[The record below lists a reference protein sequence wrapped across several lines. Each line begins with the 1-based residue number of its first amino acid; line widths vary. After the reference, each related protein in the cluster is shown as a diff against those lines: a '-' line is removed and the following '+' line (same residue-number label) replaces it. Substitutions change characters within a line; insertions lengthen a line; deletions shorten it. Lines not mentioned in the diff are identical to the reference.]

1 MSTFSAPGHEAH
13 RIKSEQAL
21 LIKDHLIEP
30 VRVLA
35 RPRPTDIVAVIVARN
50 EALRLPDC
58 LSHYRRLGVKRF
70 AVIDNGSTDESQDFL
85 LTQPDVDVFY
95 IHSGYPQARSGCYW
109 CIRLFDQY
117 GFNRWYIS
125 VDADELLVYDG
136 MEKHDIYD
144 LAANLTH
151 RGAKSLFA
159 PMIDMYADR
168 PFYELSYR
176 PGDSMIATC
185 QFFDGDSYA
194 LTPLPQGIP
203 WITGGPRDRITPG
216 ASDADLHNLSKFPF
230 FFWDETSYRLH
241 NHHFSASGDRPF
253 TGGALLHFKM
263 LPDFSQKIDE
273 AIEEKTHW
281 KNAEFYHRYKSGI
294 DDGRLISPLYEGSRH
309 YEGPITL
316 IKCGLMSPIDWPH
329 IRKPGAISRALAA
342 VSRWRR

>member
-1 MSTFSAPGHEAH
+1 MSTFSAPGQEAH
-13 RIKSEQAL
+13 RIKSEQAR

-58 LSHYRRLGVKRF
+58 LNHYRRLGVKRF
-70 AVIDNGSTDESQDFL
+70 AIIDNGSTDESQDFL
-85 LTQPDVDVFY
+85 LTQPDVDIFY

-109 CIRLFDQY
+109 RVRLFDQY

-194 LTPLPQGIP
+194 LTPLPEGIP

-230 FFWDETSYRLH
+230 FSGTRHHIVCTITILAPLGIGRSLAGYCYISKCFRISLKRLMRLLKK
-241 NHHFSASGDRPF
+241 RPVGRTPNSIIATKAVST
-253 TGGALLHFKM
+253 TGGSF
-263 LPDFSQKIDE
+263 
-273 AIEEKTHW
+273 
-281 KNAEFYHRYKSGI
+281 
-294 DDGRLISPLYEGSRH
+294 RLSM
-309 YEGPITL
+309 
-316 IKCGLMSPIDWPH
+316 K
-329 IRKPGAISRALAA
+329 AA
-342 VSRWRR
+342 VTIRGRSHSLSAV

>member
-13 RIKSEQAL
+13 RIKSEQAR

-58 LSHYRRLGVKRF
+58 LSHHRRLGVKRF
-70 AVIDNGSTDESQDFL
+70 AIIDNGSTDESQDFL
-85 LTQPDVDVFY
+85 LTQPDVDIFY
-95 IHSGYPQARSGCYW
+95 IHSGYPR
-109 CIRLFDQY
+109 
-117 GFNRWYIS
+117 
-125 VDADELLVYDG
+125 
-136 MEKHDIYD
+136 
-144 LAANLTH
+144 
-151 RGAKSLFA
+151 
-159 PMIDMYADR
+159 
-168 PFYELSYR
+168 
-176 PGDSMIATC
+176 
-185 QFFDGDSYA
+185 
-194 LTPLPQGIP
+194 
-203 WITGGPRDRITPG
+203 
-216 ASDADLHNLSKFPF
+216 
-230 FFWDETSYRLH
+230 DETSYRLH

-273 AIEEKTHW
+273 AIEEKTRW

-329 IRKPGAISRALAA
+329 IGKPAAISRVLAA